1 MPQSL
6 GGLYLNIVKAG
17 VISTSIVIILGFAMI
32 TPFFINFTTK
42 TPQVILLFFYVN
54 DDSNVTAW
62 CRDLSLLLDE
72 KGFRASI
79 FFSGKIAD
87 QYPESIAIFG
97 EGIDIGSQTYS
108 YTNLS
113 SIDDYTRQ
121 LEEIQKGKQFVEEA
135 GNLSSRLFRVPI
147 GYTDENIYS
156 LLSRSGI
163 IADFSY
169 KTHYNKYHEGQFLLF
184 NISFVDGLKVSS
196 RTLENLENPSIVFFD
211 NSTPLNIIRKAL
223 SHLITSKTQV
233 INASDLT
240 SLKLTI
246 KNGEDP

>member
-1 MPQSL
+1 M
-6 GGLYLNIVKAG
+6 
-17 VISTSIVIILGFAMI
+17 ISTSIVIILGFAMI
-32 TPFFINFTTK
+32 TPFFINFTAK

-54 DDSNVTAW
+54 DDSNITDW
-62 CRDLSLLLDE
+62 CRDLSILLDE
-72 KGFRASI
+72 KGFRATI
-79 FFSGKIAD
+79 FFSGIIAE
-87 QYPESIAIFG
+87 QYPESVALFG
-97 EGIDIGSQTYS
+97 DGIDIGSQTFS

-121 LEEIQKGKQFVEEA
+121 LEEIQKGKQFVDEA

-169 KTHYNKYHEGQFLLF
+169 KTHYNKYHGDHFLLF
-184 NISFVDGLKVSS
+184 NITSIDGLKVSS
-196 RTLENLENPSIVFFD
+196 RTLKNLENPSIIFFE
-211 NSTPLNIIRKAL
+211 NSTPLMIIRKAL
-223 SHLITSKTQV
+223 SHLISSNTQV

-240 SLKLTI
+240 SLELTI
-246 KNGEDP
+246 RNGEDP